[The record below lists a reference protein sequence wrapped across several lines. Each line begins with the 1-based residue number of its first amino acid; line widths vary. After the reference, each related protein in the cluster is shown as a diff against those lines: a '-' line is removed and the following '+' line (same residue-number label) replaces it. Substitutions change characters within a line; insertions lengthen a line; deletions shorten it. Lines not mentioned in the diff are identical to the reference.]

1 MKTFKQFIAE
11 SGEFSYGTSLV
22 REDGEKISTHGGYI
36 DIKHKNTQFS
46 PRKQSIV
53 DFVVDEDKRG
63 QGIGHK
69 LVSHALTRHDD
80 LGGQASSAASVKV
93 LHDHGFRNPG
103 MPHGS
108 LKEHIDKM
116 NEDSSVYMAHKD
128 ENGKPYK

>member
-1 MKTFKQFIAE
+1 MKSFKQFVTE
-11 SGEFSYGTSLV
+11 SDFDHSKRSLV
-22 REDGEKISTHGGYI
+22 GDDGDKISTHGGYI
-36 DIKHKNTQFS
+36 DIKHSNTDWS
-46 PRKQSIV
+46 PRKHSIV

-69 LVSHALTRHDD
+69 LVSHALTKYND

-93 LHDHGFRNPG
+93 LHDHGFRHPA